1 VPNEKVNDVQLNFTS
16 SNQILVDTS
25 RYTVDSVLLTLQDSN
40 IFTFTL
46 DQKTLGPVYG
56 PEFMN
61 TSYMETIL
69 PGLIARY
76 GANQPMSVNFAAKQA
91 PTSFFEVDKMGLDLT
106 GDLTVYVNNQHAATI
121 EVISV

>member
-1 VPNEKVNDVQLNFTS
+1 MPNEKVNDVHLNFTS
-16 SNQILVDTS
+16 SNQSLVDTS

-40 IFTFTL
+40 VFNLTL
-46 DQKTLGPVYG
+46 DQKILGPIYG
-56 PEFMN
+56 PEFLN
-61 TSYMETIL
+61 TTYMEGIL

-76 GANQPMSVNFAAKQA
+76 GANQPVSVNFAAKQS
-91 PTSFFEVDKMGLDLT
+91 PSSFFEVDKMGLDLT